1 MTSLAQSLTLPCGQV
16 VPNRILKSAMSEC
29 LGTPKHAPSAGLEVL
44 YSRWAAGGTG
54 LLITGN
60 VMVDRRAL
68 GEPGNVVLEDDRD
81 LAWFS
86 RWAQAATANGT
97 QCWMQLN
104 HPGKQSPKFL
114 SSTTVS
120 PSAVGFGPAMAKA
133 FAVPR
138 ALTEPE
144 IEDLIARF
152 GRSAGLAKRAGF
164 TGVQIHGAHGYLV
177 SQFLSPHHNRRED
190 RWGGSLENRARFGL
204 AIYDAVRDAVG
215 PGFPV
220 SIKLNSADFQRGGLS
235 EEDSVLVMEMLQDR
249 GIDLVEVSGGTYEAP
264 AMTGQ
269 RQRAS
274 TREREGYFMDF
285 VVRARKTLTVPM
297 CITGGFRS
305 CAGMEG
311 ALGDGADMVGLA
323 RTLAIQPS
331 FSAQVLAGEDPKS
344 LVRRLSTGLKGVDR
358 IAALDVTWYEAQL
371 ARMGAGKEPA
381 PDLGAWSS
389 LLSTVSR
396 TGIQAF
402 KMRRAK

>member
-138 ALTEPE
+138 ALAEAE
-144 IEDLIARF
+144 IEELIARF

-235 EEDSVLVMEMLQDR
+235 EEDSVLVMAMLQDR

-297 CITGGFRS
+297 CVTGGFRS

-311 ALGDGADMVGLA
+311 ALADGADMVGLA

>member
-1 MTSLAQSLTLPCGQV
+1 MSHPHFPHLFRPLDLGHVTL
-16 VPNRILKSAMSEC
+16 PNRILMGSMH
-29 LGTPKHAPSAGLEVL
+29 TGLEEVGDWNRIATF
-44 YSRWAAGGTG
+44 YGERAAGGVGLMVTG
-54 LLITGN
+54 G
-60 VMVDRRAL
+60 M
-68 GEPGNVVLEDDRD
+68 
-81 LAWFS
+81 
-86 RWAQAATANGT
+86 
-97 QCWMQLN
+97 
-104 HPGKQSPKFL
+104 SPNAEGG
-114 SSTTVS
+114 V
-120 PSAVGFGPAMAKA
+120 
-133 FAVPR
+133 FAG
-138 ALTEPE
+138 A
-144 IEDLIARF
+144 
-152 GRSAGLAKRAGF
+152 AGLFTTEDIANHSVVTDRVHAEGGRIAMQILHAGRYAYNPKAVAPSPIKSPISPFPPAELDEAGIQKQIADFATSATRAREAGYD
-164 TGVQIHGAHGYLV
+164 GVEIMGSEGYFIN
-177 SQFLSPHHNRRED
+177 QFLVTHTNKRD
-190 RWGGSLENRARFGL
+190 DNWGGSLENRARFGL